1 MDRRNCHVSSRFR
14 ASALSLGDVRQS
26 SAHNTDARDS
36 HSRPLHFRRK
46 MSATHVAMASASPV
60 LRAPRAR
67 TTRAVTNGH
76 VSGIMATSTR
86 GVMGTSTAGFRGAH
100 RLSINKRGNMRGGV
114 VYARVETRET
124 DTKTTSSPSISD
136 MSSQMKQVRAQMEE
150 DEDLNTLMAGLR
162 GTNIDDSDFAADGV
176 TMQVLDLE
184 KLKQAGDDELPLYY
198 DAELIASYWSKRPGA
213 VAQRIVQLSG
223 IAGGFITGIVS
234 DIVQKKTEEN
244 SVKRAIQLRD
254 IVTSLG
260 PAYIKLGQALSIR
273 PDILSPDAMTELQK
287 LCDKVP
293 SFDNKVAF
301 DCLEAE
307 LGCKWQDIY
316 TELGPDPVAAASLG
330 QVYKGTL
337 KSTGETVAVKV
348 QRPAVL
354 ETVSIDLYIIRKL
367 GVALRNVESINTD
380 IVALLDEWAE
390 RFFEELDYV
399 KEGENATKFAASI
412 KDDLPQVVVPRTYS
426 EFTRRK
432 VITSQWLDGEKLSQS
447 TADDVGDLVNIGVI
461 CYLKQLLDT
470 GFFHADPHPGNLI
483 RTPDGRLA
491 ILDFGLMTNI
501 DDNIKFGMIEAI
513 AHLIHR
519 DYEAIVEDFVTLDFI
534 PEGVDL
540 KPILPPLSRVFDT
553 ALEGG
558 GAKNINFQ
566 EVASDLAQ
574 ITFDYPFRIPPYF
587 ALIIRA
593 IGVLEGIALVGN
605 PDFALVDEAYP
616 YISKRLLTDDSPRL
630 RASLKYMVYGKG
642 QVFDADR
649 LIDVLEAFET
659 FRVASRTSRGKGDMV
674 EERSE
679 PSNSS
684 NGLQG
689 FDSLLA
695 SVASLPGFPFPGLAP
710 SPTPNFRSSDGIKG
724 DSGDEDAQAREALQ
738 FVLSPE
744 GGFFREFLLD
754 EAVKGIDA
762 LGRDNASK
770 VLQQFGLG
778 DARVPLLL
786 PGSFLPMQVKLSP
799 KVTPEDRATVESVTK
814 LLNFLLRGSRSGEGP
829 VGANDPAR
837 ALRELGPLLPAVATE
852 VLPELISRL
861 NSRVAAR
868 TIREVLGA
876 DGAVPAPVSR

>member
-1 MDRRNCHVSSRFR
+1 M
-14 ASALSLGDVRQS
+14 
-26 SAHNTDARDS
+26 
-36 HSRPLHFRRK
+36 
-46 MSATHVAMASASPV
+46 
-60 LRAPRAR
+60 
-67 TTRAVTNGH
+67 
-76 VSGIMATSTR
+76 
-86 GVMGTSTAGFRGAH
+86 GVSTAGLRFGSRAGRRAGD
-100 RLSINKRGNMRGGV
+100 RSRAGV
-114 VYARVETRET
+114 VYARVETRE
-124 DTKTTSSPSISD
+124 KPTSGIAD
-136 MSSQMKQVRAQMEE
+136 MSSQMKQMRAQMEE

-162 GTNIDDSDFAADGV
+162 GSNIDDSDFAADGV
-176 TMQVLDLE
+176 QMQVVDLE
-184 KLKQAGDDELPLYY
+184 KLKAAGDDELPLYY
-198 DAELIASYWSKRPGA
+198 DPELIAQYWSKRPA
-213 VAQRIVQLSG
+213 ATAQRVLQLLG
-223 IAGGFITGIVS
+223 IAGGFISGIIS
-234 DIVQKKTEEN
+234 DIALKKTEEN

-307 LGCKWQDIY
+307 LGCKWQDVY
-316 TELGPDPVAAASLG
+316 SELGPDPVAAASLG
-330 QVYKGTL
+330 QVYKGVL
-337 KSTGETVAVKV
+337 RSTGETVAVKV

-354 ETVSIDLYIIRKL
+354 ETVSIDLYLIRKL
-367 GVALRNVESINTD
+367 GLALREVPQINTD
-380 IVALLDEWAE
+380 VVALLDEWAE

-432 VITSQWLDGEKLSQS
+432 VITSQWLEGEKLSQS

-491 ILDFGLMTNI
+491 ILDFGLMTDI

-566 EVASDLAQ
+566 EVAADLAQ

-630 RASLKYMVYGKG
+630 RESLKYMVYGKG
-642 QVFDADR
+642 KVFDADR

-659 FRVASRTSRGKGDMV
+659 FRVASRTSRGNGDL
-674 EERSE
+674 EPATGSSSSSERTASRGVANAE
-679 PSNSS
+679 NAFGAALESA
-684 NGLQG
+684 
-689 FDSLLA
+689 LA

-710 SPTPNFRSSDGIKG
+710 SPSPDFRATAGRSGGARRRRRRAGARGASVRALPRGLVLPRVPTRRSRQRHRRAEPRQRRDGAG
-724 DSGDEDAQAREALQ
+724 AVRPRRRARAAVPSRLFRAAAGARLPQRHRGGQGHGGERHEAAQLPAARQPRRRRGGRVSRRPGARHPRARAAASGGGHGGAPRARAPTQLARRGEDHPRGVRGGGSRAGARGEP
-738 FVLSPE
+738 V
-744 GGFFREFLLD
+744 GKRETCTFS
-754 EAVKGIDA
+754 
-762 LGRDNASK
+762 NHASK
-770 VLQQFGLG
+770 
-778 DARVPLLL
+778 R
-786 PGSFLPMQVKLSP
+786 
-799 KVTPEDRATVESVTK
+799 
-814 LLNFLLRGSRSGEGP
+814 
-829 VGANDPAR
+829 AR
-837 ALRELGPLLPAVATE
+837 ARPLFSNVGGSQRARLRSIFRTASKFAIERRPDQTATE
-852 VLPELISRL
+852 SRFA
-861 NSRVAAR
+861 S
-868 TIREVLGA
+868 
-876 DGAVPAPVSR
+876 VSSFPSQTVCL

>member
-1 MDRRNCHVSSRFR
+1 M
-14 ASALSLGDVRQS
+14 
-26 SAHNTDARDS
+26 
-36 HSRPLHFRRK
+36 
-46 MSATHVAMASASPV
+46 
-60 LRAPRAR
+60 
-67 TTRAVTNGH
+67 
-76 VSGIMATSTR
+76 STR
-86 GVMGTSTAGFRGAH
+86 GVMGVSTAGLRSGSRAGRRSGDRFRA
-100 RLSINKRGNMRGGV
+100 GV
-114 VYARVETRET
+114 VYARVETRE
-124 DTKTTSSPSISD
+124 KSTTGIAD
-136 MSSQMKQVRAQMEE
+136 MSSQMKQMRAQMEE
-150 DEDLNTLMAGLR
+150 DEDLNTLMSGLR
-162 GTNIDDSDFAADGV
+162 GSNIDDSDFAADGV
-176 TMQVLDLE
+176 KMQVVDLE
-184 KLKQAGDDELPLYY
+184 KLKAAGDDELPLYY
-198 DAELIASYWSKRPGA
+198 DPDLIAQYWSKRPA
-213 VAQRIVQLSG
+213 ATAQRVLQLLG
-223 IAGGFITGIVS
+223 IAGGFISGIVS
-234 DIVQKKTEEN
+234 DVVLKKTEEN

-273 PDILSPDAMTELQK
+273 PDLLSPDAMTELQK

-307 LGCKWQDIY
+307 LGCKWQDVY

-330 QVYKGTL
+330 QVYKGAL
-337 KSTGETVAVKV
+337 RSTGETVAVKV

-354 ETVSIDLYIIRKL
+354 ETVSIDLYLIRKL
-367 GVALRNVESINTD
+367 GLALREVPQVNTD
-380 IVALLDEWAE
+380 VVALLDEWAE

-412 KDDLPQVVVPRTYS
+412 ADDLPQVVVPRTYS

-491 ILDFGLMTNI
+491 ILDFGLMTDI

-566 EVASDLAQ
+566 EVAADLAQ

-630 RASLKYMVYGKG
+630 RESLKYMVYGKG

-659 FRVASRTSRGKGDMV
+659 FRVASRTSRGNGDL
-674 EERSE
+674 ETSPE
-679 PSNSS
+679 PTTSS
-684 NGLQG
+684 AASTGANADNAFGAAIETA
-689 FDSLLA
+689 LA

-710 SPTPNFRSSDGIKG
+710 SPSPDFRATAGRSGIAG
-724 DSGDEDAQAREALQ
+724 DTGDENAQAREALQ

-744 GGFFREFLLD
+744 GSFFREFLLD

-762 LGRDNASK
+762 LSRDNAAT
-770 VLQQFGLG
+770 VLSQFGLG
-778 DARVPLLL
+778 DARVPLFL
-786 PGSFLPMQVKLSP
+786 PGSFTPTQVRVSP
-799 KVTPEDRATVESVTK
+799 NVTAEDKATVESVTK
-814 LLNFLLRGSRSGEGP
+814 LLNFLLRGSRGGDEGSAGQAP
-829 VGANDPAR
+829 VGADPAR
-837 ALRELGPLLPAVATE
+837 AVRELGPLLPAVATE
-852 VLPELISRL
+852 VLPELVRRL
-861 NSRVAAR
+861 NSRIAAR
-868 TIREVLGA
+868 TIREVFVEEGES
-876 DGAVPAPVSR
+876 VPAPAASR

>member
-1 MDRRNCHVSSRFR
+1 
-14 ASALSLGDVRQS
+14 
-26 SAHNTDARDS
+26 
-36 HSRPLHFRRK
+36 
-46 MSATHVAMASASPV
+46 MA
-60 LRAPRAR
+60 
-67 TTRAVTNGH
+67 
-76 VSGIMATSTR
+76 
-86 GVMGTSTAGFRGAH
+86 
-100 RLSINKRGNMRGGV
+100 RGGT
-114 VYARVETRET
+114 VYARVSGTER
-124 DTKTTSSPSISD
+124 TSTASQ
-136 MSSQMKQVRAQMEE
+136 MSSQIKDIRAQMEE

-176 TMQVLDLE
+176 QMRVVDLE
-184 KLKQAGDDELPLYY
+184 SIKAEGGDDDKLPLYY
-198 DAELIASYWSKRPGA
+198 DPELIAQYWRRRPGA
-213 VAQRIVQLSG
+213 VAQRIVQLST
-223 IAGGFITGIVS
+223 IAGSFITGIVM
-234 DIVQKKTEEN
+234 DLVTKKTSEN
-244 SVKRAIQLRD
+244 SVKRAIQLRE

-273 PDILSPDAMTELQK
+273 PDILSPEAMTELQK

-293 SFDNKVAF
+293 SFDNKIAF
-301 DCLEAE
+301 DTLERE
-307 LGCKWQDIY
+307 LGCKWQEVY
-316 TELGPDPVAAASLG
+316 SELGPDPVAAASLG
-330 QVYKGTL
+330 QVYKGKL
-337 KSTGETVAVKV
+337 KSNGDIVAVKV

-354 ETVSIDLYIIRKL
+354 ETVSVDLYILRRV
-367 GVALRNVESINTD
+367 GVALRSVPQINTD
-380 IVALLDEWAE
+380 VVGLLDEWAE

-399 KEGENATKFAASI
+399 KEGDNATKFAASI
-412 KDDLPQVVVPRTYS
+412 KDDLPQVVVPATYA
-426 EFTRRK
+426 EYTRRK
-432 VITSQWLDGEKLSQS
+432 VITSEWLDGEKLSQS

-519 DYEAIVEDFVTLDFI
+519 DYDAIVEDFVTLDFI

-540 KPILPPLSRVFDT
+540 KPILPPLARVFDQ

-566 EVASDLAQ
+566 EVAADLAQ

-605 PDFALVDEAYP
+605 PEFALVDEAYP

-630 RASLKYMVYGKG
+630 RESLRYMVYGKG

-659 FRVASRTSRGKGDMV
+659 FTVASQRSKGNM
-674 EERSE
+674 EGEAKAKA
-679 PSNSS
+679 PAAPAAL
-684 NGLQG
+684 G
-689 FDSLLA
+689 
-695 SVASLPGFPFPGLAP
+695 GFPGGFPDLNQIFAQIQGGFPATAP
-710 SPTPNFRSSDGIKG
+710 AAPAARGG
-724 DSGDEDAQAREALQ
+724 DQDAQTREALQ
-738 FVLSPE
+738 FVLSPQ
-744 GGFFREFLLD
+744 GSIFREFLLD

-762 LGRDNASK
+762 LSRDNAAR
-770 VLQQFGLG
+770 VLAQVGLG
-778 DARVPLLL
+778 DATVPLLL
-786 PGSFLPMQVKLSP
+786 PGALLPRSVRLSP
-799 KVTPEDRATVESVTK
+799 KVTDDDRATVESVTK
-814 LLNFLLRGSRSGEGP
+814 LLNFLLKGSR
-829 VGANDPAR
+829 AADPSTVVR
-837 ALRELGPLLPAVATE
+837 DLGPLLPAVATE

-868 TIREVLGA
+868 TIREVFGEQLGNTA
-876 DGAVPAPVSR
+876 PLTPAASLGPR

>member
-1 MDRRNCHVSSRFR
+1 
-14 ASALSLGDVRQS
+14 
-26 SAHNTDARDS
+26 
-36 HSRPLHFRRK
+36 
-46 MSATHVAMASASPV
+46 
-60 LRAPRAR
+60 
-67 TTRAVTNGH
+67 
-76 VSGIMATSTR
+76 
-86 GVMGTSTAGFRGAH
+86 MG
-100 RLSINKRGNMRGGV
+100 RGGT
-114 VYARVETRET
+114 VYARVSGTER
-124 DTKTTSSPSISD
+124 TSTA
-136 MSSQMKQVRAQMEE
+136 SQMSGQIKDIRAQMEE

-176 TMQVLDLE
+176 QMRVVDLE
-184 KLKQAGDDELPLYY
+184 SIKAEGGDDDKLPLYY
-198 DAELIASYWSKRPGA
+198 DPELIAQYWRRRPGA
-213 VAQRIVQLSG
+213 VAQRIVQLST
-223 IAGGFITGIVS
+223 IAGSFITGIVM
-234 DIVQKKTEEN
+234 DLVTKKTSEN
-244 SVKRAIQLRD
+244 SVKRAIQLRE

-273 PDILSPDAMTELQK
+273 PDILSPEAMTELQK

-293 SFDNKVAF
+293 SFDNKIAF
-301 DCLEAE
+301 DTLERE
-307 LGCKWQDIY
+307 LGCKWQEVY
-316 TELGPDPVAAASLG
+316 SELGPDPVAAASLG
-330 QVYKGTL
+330 QVYKGVL
-337 KSTGETVAVKV
+337 KSNGDIVAVKV

-354 ETVSIDLYIIRKL
+354 ETVSVDLYILRRV
-367 GVALRNVESINTD
+367 GVALRSVPQINTD
-380 IVALLDEWAE
+380 VVGLLDEWAE

-399 KEGENATKFAASI
+399 KEGDNATKFAASI
-412 KDDLPQVVVPRTYS
+412 KDDLPQVVVPATYA
-426 EFTRRK
+426 EYTRRK
-432 VITSQWLDGEKLSQS
+432 VITSEWLDGEKLSQS

-519 DYEAIVEDFVTLDFI
+519 DYDAIVEDFVTLDFI

-540 KPILPPLSRVFDT
+540 KPILPPLARVFDQ

-566 EVASDLAQ
+566 EVAADLAQ

-605 PDFALVDEAYP
+605 PEFALVDEAYP

-630 RASLKYMVYGKG
+630 RESLRYMVYGKG

-659 FRVASRTSRGKGDMV
+659 FTVASQRSKGNM
-674 EERSE
+674 EGEAKAKAAAA
-679 PSNSS
+679 PAAP
-684 NGLQG
+684 G
-689 FDSLLA
+689 
-695 SVASLPGFPFPGLAP
+695 GFPGGFPDLNQIFAQIQAGFPATAHAAP
-710 SPTPNFRSSDGIKG
+710 AAPAARGG
-724 DSGDEDAQAREALQ
+724 DQDAQTREALQ
-738 FVLSPE
+738 FVLSPQ
-744 GGFFREFLLD
+744 GSIFREFLLD

-762 LGRDNASK
+762 LSRDNAAR
-770 VLQQFGLG
+770 VLAQVGLG
-778 DARVPLLL
+778 DATVPLLL
-786 PGSFLPMQVKLSP
+786 PGALLPRSVRLSP
-799 KVTPEDRATVESVTK
+799 KVTDDDRATVESVTK
-814 LLNFLLRGSRSGEGP
+814 LLNFLLRGSR
-829 VGANDPAR
+829 AADPSTVV
-837 ALRELGPLLPAVATE
+837 RELGPLLPAVATE

-868 TIREVLGA
+868 TIREVFGEQLGNTA
-876 DGAVPAPVSR
+876 PLAPAASLGPR

>member
-1 MDRRNCHVSSRFR
+1 MSASHAVSAA
-14 ASALSLGDVRQS
+14 ASAGHL
-26 SAHNTDARDS
+26 
-36 HSRPLHFRRK
+36 
-46 MSATHVAMASASPV
+46 
-60 LRAPRAR
+60 APRAR
-67 TTRAVTNGH
+67 ARSVD
-76 VSGIMATSTR
+76 VSGSSSRATMSTR
-86 GVMGTSTAGFRGAH
+86 GVMGVSTAGLRSGSRAGRRSGDRFRA
-100 RLSINKRGNMRGGV
+100 GV
-114 VYARVETRET
+114 VYARVETRE
-124 DTKTTSSPSISD
+124 KSTTGIAD
-136 MSSQMKQVRAQMEE
+136 MSSQMKQMRAQMEE
-150 DEDLNTLMAGLR
+150 DEDLNTLMSGLR
-162 GTNIDDSDFAADGV
+162 GSNIDDSDFAADGV
-176 TMQVLDLE
+176 KMQVVDLE
-184 KLKQAGDDELPLYY
+184 KLKAAGDDELPLYY
-198 DAELIASYWSKRPGA
+198 DPDLIAQYWSKRPA
-213 VAQRIVQLSG
+213 ATAQRVLQLLG
-223 IAGGFITGIVS
+223 IAGGFISGIVS
-234 DIVQKKTEEN
+234 DVVLKKTEEN

-273 PDILSPDAMTELQK
+273 PDILSPDAMSELQK

-301 DCLEAE
+301 DCLEQE
-307 LGCKWQDIY
+307 LGCKWQDVY

-330 QVYKGTL
+330 QVYKGVL
-337 KSTGETVAVKV
+337 RSTGETVAVKV

-354 ETVSIDLYIIRKL
+354 ETVSIDLYLIRKL
-367 GVALRNVESINTD
+367 GLALREVPQVNTD
-380 IVALLDEWAE
+380 VVALLDEWAE

-412 KDDLPQVVVPRTYS
+412 ADDLPQVVVPRTYS

-491 ILDFGLMTNI
+491 ILDFGLMTDI

-566 EVASDLAQ
+566 EVAADLAQ

-630 RASLKYMVYGKG
+630 RESLKYMVYGKG

-659 FRVASRTSRGKGDMV
+659 FRVASRTSRGNGDL
-674 EERSE
+674 ETSPE
-679 PSNSS
+679 PTTSS
-684 NGLQG
+684 AASTGANADNAFGAAIETA
-689 FDSLLA
+689 LA

-710 SPTPNFRSSDGIKG
+710 SPSPDFRATAGRSGIAG
-724 DSGDEDAQAREALQ
+724 DTGDENAQAREALQ

-744 GGFFREFLLD
+744 GSFFREFLLD

-762 LGRDNASK
+762 LSRDNAAT
-770 VLQQFGLG
+770 VLSQFGLG
-778 DARVPLLL
+778 DARVPLFL
-786 PGSFLPMQVKLSP
+786 PGSFTPTQVRVSP
-799 KVTPEDRATVESVTK
+799 NVTAEDKATVESVTK
-814 LLNFLLRGSRSGEGP
+814 LLNFLLRGSRGGDEGSAGQAP
-829 VGANDPAR
+829 VGADPAR
-837 ALRELGPLLPAVATE
+837 AVRELGPLLPAVATE
-852 VLPELISRL
+852 VLPELVRRL
-861 NSRVAAR
+861 NSRIAAR
-868 TIREVLGA
+868 TIREVFVEEGES
-876 DGAVPAPVSR
+876 VPAPAASR

>member
-1 MDRRNCHVSSRFR
+1 MSASHAVSAA
-14 ASALSLGDVRQS
+14 ASAGRLG
-26 SAHNTDARDS
+26 
-36 HSRPLHFRRK
+36 
-46 MSATHVAMASASPV
+46 
-60 LRAPRAR
+60 PRAR
-67 TTRAVTNGH
+67 ARSVD
-76 VSGIMATSTR
+76 VSGSSSRSTMSTR
-86 GVMGTSTAGFRGAH
+86 DVMGVSTAGLRFGSRAGRRAGD
-100 RLSINKRGNMRGGV
+100 RSRAGV
-114 VYARVETRET
+114 VYARVETRE
-124 DTKTTSSPSISD
+124 KPTSGIAD
-136 MSSQMKQVRAQMEE
+136 MSSQMKQMRAQMEE

-162 GTNIDDSDFAADGV
+162 GSNIDDSDFAADGV
-176 TMQVLDLE
+176 QMQVVDLE
-184 KLKQAGDDELPLYY
+184 KLKAAGDDELPLYY
-198 DAELIASYWSKRPGA
+198 DPELIAQYWSKRPA
-213 VAQRIVQLSG
+213 ATAQRVLQLLG
-223 IAGGFITGIVS
+223 IAGGFISGIIS
-234 DIVQKKTEEN
+234 DIALKKTEEN

-307 LGCKWQDIY
+307 LGCKWQDVY
-316 TELGPDPVAAASLG
+316 SELGPDPVAAASLG
-330 QVYKGTL
+330 QVYKGVL
-337 KSTGETVAVKV
+337 RSTGETVAVKV

-354 ETVSIDLYIIRKL
+354 ETVSIDLYLIRKL
-367 GVALRNVESINTD
+367 GLALREVPQINTD
-380 IVALLDEWAE
+380 VVALLDEWAE

-432 VITSQWLDGEKLSQS
+432 VITSQWLEGEKLSQS

-491 ILDFGLMTNI
+491 ILDFGLMTDI

-566 EVASDLAQ
+566 EVAADLAQ

-630 RASLKYMVYGKG
+630 RESLKYMVYGKG
-642 QVFDADR
+642 KVFDADR

-659 FRVASRTSRGKGDMV
+659 FRVASRTSRGNGDL
-674 EERSE
+674 EPATGSSSPSERTASRGVANAE
-679 PSNSS
+679 NAFGAALESA
-684 NGLQG
+684 
-689 FDSLLA
+689 LA

-710 SPTPNFRSSDGIKG
+710 SPSPDFRATAGRSGIAG
-724 DSGDEDAQAREALQ
+724 DVDDAQAREALQ

-744 GGFFREFLLD
+744 GSFFREFLLD

-762 LGRDNASK
+762 LSRDNAAT
-770 VLQQFGLG
+770 VLAQFGLG
-778 DARVPLLL
+778 DARVPLFL
-786 PGSFLPMQVKLSP
+786 PGSFVPLQVRVSP
-799 KVTPEDRATVESVTK
+799 NVTAEDKATVESVTK
-814 LLNFLLRGSRSGEGP
+814 LLNFLLRGSRGGDA
-829 VGANDPAR
+829 GAGSAADPAR
-837 ALRELGPLLPAVATE
+837 AIRELGPLLPAVATE
-852 VLPELISRL
+852 VLPELVRRL

-868 TIREVLGA
+868 TIREVFA
-876 DGAVPAPVSR
+876 EEGAVPAPAASR